1 MFIKRLFSTI
11 ILLGLFGAA
20 IFSPSP
26 WNKIVFLLLS
36 TLLTFGLVR
45 EICDIVKH
53 LGMETLKNMSSWFC
67 SLTVLLVNFSFILP
81 VSHRHFCS
89 IFLVV
94 LSYFLLFGFSI
105 GGPLFIL
112 FSKNSGEKIKK
123 LFNSIVIS
131 FFVLIPVLFILGIY
145 LTGAECA
152 AAGRYSSI
160 PVFNYYLLI
169 FVLLTKIG
177 DIGAYVVGTVSSKLM
192 KGGNHK
198 MVPSISP
205 GKSWE
210 GAAGGLIITI
220 LLAIVFHYL
229 FPQARVVGSI
239 PISIITGILMFF
251 GSMAGDLMESVLK
264 RAAGVKDSGTTIPGI
279 GGVFDLV
286 DSLFVTAPL
295 AALIF
300 LFLTFF
306 H

>member
-11 ILLGLFGAA
+11 VLLSLFGAA
-20 IFSPSP
+20 IFAPDP
-26 WNKIVFLLLS
+26 LNKIVFLLLS
-36 TLLTFGLVR
+36 SLLTFGLIR

-53 LGMETLKNMSSWFC
+53 LGMETLKNTSSWFC

-81 VSHRHFCS
+81 VSHRQSFS
-89 IFLVV
+89 IVLIV
-94 LSYFLLFGFSI
+94 LSYFLLFGISI

-123 LFNSIVIS
+123 LFNSIGIS

-145 LTGAECA
+145 LTGAES

-160 PVFNYYLLI
+160 PKFNYYFLI

-177 DIGAYVVGTVSSKLM
+177 DIGAYVVGTVSNKLM

-210 GAAGGLIITI
+210 GAAGGLTVTI

-229 FPQARVVGSI
+229 FPQAKVVGSI
-239 PISIITGILMFF
+239 PIAIITGILMFF

>member
-11 ILLGLFGAA
+11 VLLALFGTA

-36 TLLTFGLVR
+36 VLLTFGLVR

-53 LGMETLKNMSSWFC
+53 LGMETFKNITACFC
-67 SLTVLLVNFSFILP
+67 ILL
-81 VSHRHFCS
+81 
-89 IFLVV
+89 IFLVEVTFLNLLPHGHCMRTIPNVIFYILLYVIV
-94 LSYFLLFGFSI
+94 L

-112 FSKNSGEKIKK
+112 FSKNSGEKIRK
-123 LFNSIVIS
+123 LFNSMGIAVFAMFPI
-131 FFVLIPVLFILGIY
+131 LFIFGIY
-145 LTGAECA
+145 FTGYERSLS
-152 AAGRYSSI
+152 GRT
-160 PVFNYYLLI
+160 FNYYFLI

-177 DIGAYVVGTVSSKLM
+177 DIGAYVVGTVSNKLM

-210 GAAGGLIITI
+210 GAAGGLIITV
-220 LLAIVFHYL
+220 LLAVAFHYL
-229 FPQARVVGSI
+229 FPQAEVVGSI
-239 PISIITGILMFF
+239 PVAIITGILMFF
-251 GSMAGDLMESVLK
+251 GSMAGDLMESALK
-264 RAAGVKDSGTTIPGI
+264 RAAGVKDSGTPIPGI

-286 DSLFVTAPL
+286 DSLFVTAPV
-295 AALIF
+295 ASLIF

>member
-11 ILLGLFGAA
+11 ILLGLFGGSVFAPKPYSWI
-20 IFSPSP
+20 IFL
-26 WNKIVFLLLS
+26 ILCC
-36 TLLTFGLVR
+36 LLTFTLVL
-45 EICDIVKH
+45 EVCHIVKN
-53 LGMETLKNMSSWFC
+53 LDMETYRYLSAIVC
-67 SLTVLLVNFSFILP
+67 TVLAAVAWTGVFKPDIILWFFIIATVLP
-81 VSHRHFCS
+81 A
-89 IFLVV
+89 
-94 LSYFLLFGFSI
+94 LS
-105 GGPLFIL
+105 GPLFIL
-112 FSKNSGEKIKK
+112 FSKNSGEKIRKW
-123 LFNSIVIS
+123 FNTFMVSYFVMLPVFLIIS
-131 FFVLIPVLFILGIY
+131 VYF
-145 LTGAECA
+145 TGVHFGRRP
-152 AAGRYSSI
+152 AGG
-160 PVFNYYLLI
+160 FNYYFLI
-169 FVLLTKIG
+169 FILLTKIG
-177 DIGAYVVGTVSSKLM
+177 DIGAYVVGTLSSKLM

-205 GKSWE
+205 GKSWK

-229 FPQARVVGSI
+229 FPQAKVVGSI
-239 PISIITGILMFF
+239 PVAIITGILMFF

>member
-1 MFIKRLFSTI
+1 MEVDKMFIKRLFSTI
-11 ILLGLFGAA
+11 VLLALFGAA
-20 IFSPSP
+20 IFAPDP

-36 TLLTFGLVR
+36 SLLTFGLVR

-53 LGMETLKNMSSWFC
+53 LGMETLKSI
-67 SLTVLLVNFSFILP
+67 T
-81 VSHRHFCS
+81 S
-89 IFLVV
+89 IFC
-94 LSYFLLFGFSI
+94 LSVTILINLHFSSLIDHKYLKILYVIEYLLLLGAAI

-123 LFNSIVIS
+123 LFNSLSIAV
-131 FFVLIPVLFILGIY
+131 FVLLPILFILGIY
-145 LTGAECA
+145 TIGYLE
-152 AAGRYSSI
+152 RHSSCK
-160 PVFNYYLLI
+160 FNYYFLI
-169 FVLLTKIG
+169 FILLTKIG
-177 DIGAYVVGTVSSKLM
+177 DIGAYVIGTLSNKLM

-210 GAAGGLIITI
+210 GAAGGLIVTI

-229 FPQARVVGSI
+229 FPQAKVVGNT
-239 PISIITGILMFF
+239 PVAVFTGILMFF

-264 RAAGVKDSGTTIPGI
+264 RAAGVKDSGNTIPGI

-286 DSLFVTAPL
+286 DSLFVTAPV
-295 AALIF
+295 AAF
-300 LFLTFF
+300 LFLFLGFF

>member
-11 ILLGLFGAA
+11 VLLALFGAA
-20 IFSPSP
+20 IFAPDP
-26 WNKIVFLLLS
+26 VNKIVFLLLS
-36 TLLTFGLVR
+36 SLLTFGLVR

-53 LGMETLKNMSSWFC
+53 LGMDTLENITAWFC
-67 SLTVLLVNFSFILP
+67 TLLILFINVTFLELLP
-81 VSHRHFCS
+81 AYSHCKRTIS
-89 IFLVV
+89 NV
-94 LSYFLLFGFSI
+94 LSYILLYGVAL

-112 FSKNSGEKIKK
+112 FSKNSGEKIRK
-123 LFNSIVIS
+123 LFNSMGVAIFTLLPI
-131 FFVLIPVLFILGIY
+131 LFIFGIY
-145 LTGAECA
+145 FIGYGWSLR
-152 AAGRYSSI
+152 GRT
-160 PVFNYYLLI
+160 FNYYFLI

-177 DIGAYVVGTVSSKLM
+177 DIGAYVVGTVSNKLM

-220 LLAIVFHYL
+220 LMSIGFHYL
-229 FPQARVVGSI
+229 FPQAKVVGSI
-239 PISIITGILMFF
+239 PIAIITGTLMFF

-286 DSLFVTAPL
+286 DSLFVTAPV
-295 AALIF
+295 ASLIF
-300 LFLTFF
+300 LFLIFF